1 MRIYKRGSSLVESSP
16 LLRVAIYEYN
26 NFNEPIELSYA
37 LLTAKH
43 PVTIVLQTLV
53 HAFLLLTQSPA
64 LLMYGSSFANN
75 MIFHIGWQITL
86 ELKLEFTSPYKI

>member
-1 MRIYKRGSSLVESSP
+1 MLRALWRGDRKSDNSWNLQTGQFAVESSL

-26 NFNEPIELSYA
+26 IFSKLIELSYA

-53 HAFLLLTQSPA
+53 HASLPLAQSPA
-64 LLMYGSSFANN
+64 LLTDRAG
-75 MIFHIGWQITL
+75 L
-86 ELKLEFTSPYKI
+86 